1 MVIKASIGHG
11 QASYHHTYNKFQAS
25 YFLGSPD
32 IDASYRNFSLPREYS
47 SNDMFLK
54 EENFDP
60 CQMYAL
66 KDSQNLGSCDAESFN
81 TSKTIECQ
89 SFVYDTSL
97 FPETG
102 LFWRQEHP

>member
-1 MVIKASIGHG
+1 MH
-11 QASYHHTYNKFQAS
+11 
-25 YFLGSPD
+25 FLGSAD

-54 EENFDP
+54 DENFDP

-97 FPETG
+97 FPETLTTKLDLVSFLAIYG
-102 LFWRQEHP
+102 SLKPLKLKHVLNTK

>member
-1 MVIKASIGHG
+1 MH
-11 QASYHHTYNKFQAS
+11 
-25 YFLGSPD
+25 FLGSAD

-54 EENFDP
+54 DENFDP

-97 FPETG
+97 FPET
-102 LFWRQEHP
+102 LTTKLDLVSFLALYASLKPLNLKHVLNNK